1 MRRLLFCLFL
11 SGCSFFKTN
20 DAILRVGDLAFSEQ
34 YFADR
39 LLEKLKNVDGLHIK
53 NTELINLF
61 SQQLEKELIEEG
73 FLFSWAQQKKLS
85 VSSSEIA
92 SYLGQKGTDSLGKP
106 TDFIFEAAPAK
117 NLLENHVRLQI
128 IKNHFFADLEK
139 TLLVSDEEIS
149 EEYKKRSPL
158 LSTASVRIQQILL
171 SKQED
176 AQSVLTKI
184 VTGSS
189 FDEMAKKFS
198 LSPEGT
204 TGGHLGWQEA
214 NSSSQTKWLAQQ
226 PVGLVRKPL
235 AGPGGFYVYKVLEVK
250 KPTVQSLLAVKEMLR
265 KELLDKKKDAAYLQW
280 LEVQTKTVKVSTN
293 ERLIQ
298 TITSHYQE
306 TL

>member
-1 MRRLLFCLFL
+1 MLRLVLCLFL
-11 SGCSFFKTN
+11 CGCSFFKTN
-20 DAILRVGDLAFSEQ
+20 DAILRVGDLSFTEQ

-53 NTELINLF
+53 NTELITLF

-73 FLFSWAQQKKLS
+73 FLFSWAKQKKLT

-92 SYLGQKGTDSLGKP
+92 AYLGHKGTDSTGMP

-139 TLLVSDEEIS
+139 TLLVSDEEIA
-149 EEYKKRSPL
+149 EEYKKKSPL
-158 LSTASVRIQQILL
+158 MSTASARVQQILL
-171 SKQED
+171 SKQDD
-176 AQSVLTKI
+176 AQAVLTKI
-184 VTGSS
+184 ITGSS

-198 LSPEGT
+198 LSPEGAS
-204 TGGHLGWQEA
+204 GGHLGWQEA
-214 NSSSQTKWLAQQ
+214 SISNQAKWLSQQ
-226 PVGLVRKPL
+226 PIGLVRKPM
-235 AGPGGFYVYKVLEVK
+235 AGPGGFYLYKILEVK
-250 KPTVQSLLAVKEMLR
+250 KPATQSLIAVKETLR
-265 KELLDKKKDAAYLQW
+265 RDLLNKKKDTAYLQW
-280 LEVQTKTVKVSTN
+280 LETQTKTVKVSTN
-293 ERLIQ
+293 ERLIH

>member
-11 SGCSFFKTN
+11 GGCSFFKTN
-20 DAILRVGDLAFSEQ
+20 DAILRVGDLAFTEQ

-53 NTELINLF
+53 NTELIKLF

-73 FLFSWAQQKKLS
+73 FLFSWAKQKKVT
-85 VSSSEIA
+85 VSSSEVA
-92 SYLGQKGTDSLGKP
+92 AYLGHKGTDSMGTP

-128 IKNHFFADLEK
+128 IKNYFFADLEK
-139 TLLVSDEEIS
+139 NLAISDEEIA
-149 EEYKKRSPL
+149 EEYKKKSPL
-158 LSTASVRIQQILL
+158 LSNASARVQQILL

-184 VTGSS
+184 ATGSS
-189 FDEMAKKFS
+189 FEEMAKKFS
-198 LSPEGT
+198 LSPEGAS
-204 TGGHLGWQEA
+204 GGHLGWQDSNISNQA
-214 NSSSQTKWLAQQ
+214 KWLSQQ
-226 PVGLVRKPL
+226 PVGLVRKPV
-235 AGPGGFYVYKVLEVK
+235 AGPGGFYLYKVLEIK
-250 KPTVQSLLAVKEMLR
+250 KPTVQSLIAVKETLR
-265 KELLDKKKDAAYLQW
+265 RELLNKKKDTAYLQW
-280 LEVQTKTVKVSTN
+280 LETQTKTVKVSTN
-293 ERLIQ
+293 ERLIH

>member
-1 MRRLLFCLFL
+1 MKWLIVILFL
-11 SGCSFFKTN
+11 TSCSFFKTN
-20 DAILRVGDLAFSEQ
+20 DVILRVGELAFTEQ

-53 NTELINLF
+53 NKELISLL

-73 FLFSWAQQKKLS
+73 FLFSWAKSKQLK
-85 VSSSEIA
+85 VNSSEIA
-92 SYLGQKGTDSLGKP
+92 AYLGHKGTDAMGAP

-128 IKNHFFADLEK
+128 IKNHFFASLENS
-139 TLLVSDEEIS
+139 LDIPDAEI
-149 EEYKKRSPL
+149 EDTYKARSPFM
-158 LSTASVRIQQILL
+158 STAAVRVQQILL
-171 SKQED
+171 AKQED

-189 FDEMAKKFS
+189 FEDMAKKFS
-198 LSPEGT
+198 LSPEGAS
-204 TGGHLGWQEA
+204 GGHLGWQDA
-214 NSSSQTKWLAQQ
+214 SVSSQAKWLSQQ
-226 PVGLVRKPL
+226 PLGLVRKPVP
-235 AGPGGFYVYKVLEVK
+235 GPGGVYLFKVLEVK
-250 KPTVQSLLAVKEMLR
+250 KSTAQSLAAVKETLR
-265 KELLDKKKDAAYLQW
+265 KELINKKKDEAYLRW
-280 LEVQTKTVKVSTN
+280 LEQQTKTLKVSTN